1 MPPATSSSL
10 HHHLLL
16 LFFILSVLHPSAS
29 ICLPRGSTSPPP
41 PPPRTSTPPPNSL
54 PHPSPPTPTP
64 TPSLPYISH
73 LIEFFCNHTDFSDL
87 CLKSLINSSTVL
99 KSPTNSTVLA
109 ALMKAVDVKT
119 HDARSFAQNL
129 SADPH
134 FDAKTRELL
143 HDCIDVYDDALDNLE
158 AAKEAISVGDIGT
171 RDSMLSA
178 MISNFGTC
186 EDGFAE
192 FSIKSP
198 LEDWSETLQSMTDN
212 CLAIINMNRI
222 HDDY

>member
-10 HHHLLL
+10 HLLL
-16 LFFILSVLHPSAS
+16 LLFILSVLHPSAS
-29 ICLPRGSTSPPP
+29 ICLPRGSTSSPSSPPP
-41 PPPRTSTPPPNSL
+41 GTSSTPPPSHL
-54 PHPSPPTPTP
+54 PGHPSPPTD
-64 TPSLPYISH
+64 PSLPNYASH

-87 CLKSLINSSTVL
+87 CLKSLNNSSAVL

-158 AAKEAISVGDIGT
+158 AAKEAIRVGDIGT

-198 LEDWSETLQSMTDN
+198 VEDWSETLQSMTDN